1 MITRIKWKGHE
12 HEWNFSRWYVIYT
25 HHNRNINNKYH
36 KYTSWVCLCV
46 FTSKSHLIKC
56 YVVRRFVAEMYDCYF
71 LLLLF
76 VCMFVTPQSNV
87 KLIYKMHKGF
97 KYIWTIKDWQ
107 EKKTKKEQ
115 NTSVWFPIKVFIV
128 TITVVV
134 VRFYGFNMS
143 SVSENLFSKRSVL

>member
-107 EKKTKKEQ
+107 EKKNEKGAKY
-115 NTSVWFPIKVFIV
+115 KCL
-128 TITVVV
+128 
-134 VRFYGFNMS
+134 
-143 SVSENLFSKRSVL
+143 VSHKSIYSYYNSCCCSVLWFQYVFCEWELVQ